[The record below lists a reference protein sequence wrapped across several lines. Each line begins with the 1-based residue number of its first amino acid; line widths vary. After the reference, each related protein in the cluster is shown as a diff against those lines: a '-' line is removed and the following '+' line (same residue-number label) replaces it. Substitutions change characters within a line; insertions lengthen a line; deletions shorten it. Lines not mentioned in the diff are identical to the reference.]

1 MLEES
6 QKADAQQALDELFS
20 ENLLPF
26 KLSAFAVEA
35 IGLQEYIIRFHDS
48 RLNSVIVSWYEGLS
62 FKDICRTAVLE
73 KVKAFISGPL
83 RYTTVAPVKHQ
94 TTDLWE
100 TAQTDS

>member
-26 KLSAFAVEA
+26 KLSARAVEV
-35 IGLQEYIIRFHDS
+35 IGLQEYIIRFYDS
-48 RLNSVIVSWYEGLS
+48 RMNSVLVSWYEGLS

-73 KVKAFISGPL
+73 KVKAFSGPL
-83 RYTTVAPVKHQ
+83 RYKTVAPVKHQ
-94 TTDLWE
+94 RTDLWE
-100 TAQTDS
+100 TEQTDS

>member
-26 KLSAFAVEA
+26 KLSAREVEA
-35 IGLQEYIIRFHDS
+35 IGLQEYIIRFYDS
-48 RLNSVIVSWYEGLS
+48 RMNSVIVSWYEGLS

-73 KVKAFISGPL
+73 KVKAFSGPL

-94 TTDLWE
+94 RTDLWE